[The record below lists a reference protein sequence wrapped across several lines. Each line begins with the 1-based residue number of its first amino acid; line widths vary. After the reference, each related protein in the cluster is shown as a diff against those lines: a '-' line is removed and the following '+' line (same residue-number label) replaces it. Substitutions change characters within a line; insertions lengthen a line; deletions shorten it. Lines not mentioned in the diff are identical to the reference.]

1 MGEDILFTVAII
13 CFLIGA
19 FTMLVNGIMFMGRK
33 TMLFRL
39 LCVLAVGCF
48 MVASVLI
55 SQSNIEIAV
64 KISMVIVLTLAIYSI
79 TKIVDNTF

>member
-1 MGEDILFTVAII
+1 
-13 CFLIGA
+13 
-19 FTMLVNGIMFMGRK
+19 MLVNGIMFMGRK